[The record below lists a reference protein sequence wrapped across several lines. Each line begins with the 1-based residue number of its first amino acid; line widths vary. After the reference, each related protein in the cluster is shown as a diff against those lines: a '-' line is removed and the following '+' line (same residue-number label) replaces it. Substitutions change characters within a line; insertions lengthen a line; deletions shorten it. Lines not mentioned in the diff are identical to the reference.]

1 MFGDSCRF
9 EHISSGSTSPQ
20 SSEPESA
27 STSSEITN
35 SCSPSSTTEGH
46 LDNAMY
52 DKWLEAPEFVPSAN
66 KGKMKSYAQ
75 AVNAVTEDDSE
86 TKSELKLCP
95 YAEMHGVCSY
105 ADGECSY
112 LHGDICELCGNAAL
126 HPYNKDKRKTHTQ
139 VNTYLL
145 YLYYYTF
152 DVVINSS
159 HSHLM
164 VTI

>member
-1 MFGDSCRF
+1 MFGNSCRF

-27 STSSEITN
+27 STSSDIAN
-35 SCSPSSTTEGH
+35 SCSPASTTTEGP
-46 LDNAMY
+46 LENAMY

-86 TKSELKLCP
+86 VKSELKLCP

-139 VNTYLL
+139 VNTYTIRHSIYKYISLSL
-145 YLYYYTF
+145 NDYYT
-152 DVVINSS
+152 I
-159 HSHLM
+159 
-164 VTI
+164 